1 MGRLLIDQD
10 DVERLWHQSFE
21 RLRPILQQ
29 PCEAA
34 VSASLHSLVHEGA
47 EQEVMVGQALMYGM
61 LTQPHVGPALFR
73 HMSCLRDLGA
83 AVTLL
88 VELVLRRFGRLQQ
101 PAKQQLLWLLSQL
114 AGARVR
120 GTPALAIALL
130 RHAGSGDASPPTF
143 WLAENLVS
151 LFGHHAAWLT
161 EEPELV
167 APVLLSLL
175 RLAAEH
181 GGGGK
186 LRAQQDKE
194 LRLCALLWAR
204 APAACLGL
212 GRELW
217 RALRPLRGTP
227 PAHTLWQQLHEAQAQ
242 ADAAGARGPLGARAP
257 AAALRARVAPEAER
271 CLRFM
276 LGEPAG
282 GKRPLLCCGG
292 LSSSPQVAPKARSLP
307 ACPLQASCGRARRR
321 GTSAGSSSGSCAAA
335 ATAWCRTCC
344 VGSALPPLTTRT
356 SPACAAAT

>member
-47 EQEVMVGQALMYGM
+47 EQEVMVGQALLYGM
-61 LTQPHVGPALFR
+61 LTQPQVGPALFR

-151 LFGHHAAWLT
+151 LF
-161 EEPELV
+161 
-167 APVLLSLL
+167 
-175 RLAAEH
+175 
-181 GGGGK
+181 
-186 LRAQQDKE
+186 
-194 LRLCALLWAR
+194 
-204 APAACLGL
+204 
-212 GRELW
+212 
-217 RALRPLRGTP
+217 
-227 PAHTLWQQLHEAQAQ
+227 
-242 ADAAGARGPLGARAP
+242 
-257 AAALRARVAPEAER
+257 
-271 CLRFM
+271 
-276 LGEPAG
+276 
-282 GKRPLLCCGG
+282 
-292 LSSSPQVAPKARSLP
+292 
-307 ACPLQASCGRARRR
+307 
-321 GTSAGSSSGSCAAA
+321 
-335 ATAWCRTCC
+335 
-344 VGSALPPLTTRT
+344 
-356 SPACAAAT
+356 